1 MSFFDFGNSN
11 LFGSSGLFGAGS
23 SMGTSFSLGDW
34 NMIRNGSYKRL
45 LTSYYKTE
53 KENSDTSSTKTNG
66 RKEVSAESKQNT
78 IVSGDAGA
86 LTSKADSLTAA
97 VKKYASK
104 IGGASDEEKTSLQDE
119 LYKAASDYVKAYN
132 TLIDS
137 ASESNNTSVLRNAVS
152 ITGAT
157 KASSKMLSKMG
168 ITVGSDNK
176 LSIDEKKFK
185 EADVSD
191 LKTMFTG
198 YGSYT
203 SRISRSAGII
213 NSAATAAV
221 NNERGTST
229 YTKTGSYSSMVGSIS
244 YYNDKI

>member
-1 MSFFDFGNSN
+1 MSFFGVDNSG
-11 LFGSSGLFGAGS
+11 LFNSSGLFGTNS
-23 SMGTSFSLGDW
+23 SMSTSFSLGDW

-45 LTSYYKTE
+45 LTAYYKTE
-53 KENSDTSSTKTNG
+53 NENSDTSKTNG
-66 RKEVSAESKQNT
+66 KKGVSVESKQNT

-198 YGSYT
+198 YGSYS